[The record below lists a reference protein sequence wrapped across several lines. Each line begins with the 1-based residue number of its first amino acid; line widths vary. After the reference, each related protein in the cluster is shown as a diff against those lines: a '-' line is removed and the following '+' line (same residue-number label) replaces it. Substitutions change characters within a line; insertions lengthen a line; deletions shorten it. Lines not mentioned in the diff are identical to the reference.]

1 MMRIEFS
8 MESIMS
14 AHVASVSRAAST
26 LSLFGRAF
34 RRSRTPRLDVRS
46 LPDHLKRD
54 LGFLGGRD
62 PAPRNVFR
70 D

>member
-1 MMRIEFS
+1 
-8 MESIMS
+8 MS

-34 RRSRTPRLDVRS
+34 RRIRTPRLDIPT

-62 PAPRNVFR
+62 PFPRNPLR

>member
-1 MMRIEFS
+1 
-8 MESIMS
+8 MS
-14 AHVASVSRAAST
+14 AHVMSVSRTASA
-26 LSLFGRAF
+26 LSFFGRAF
-34 RRSRTPRLDVRS
+34 RRSRTPHIDVRS

-62 PAPRNVFR
+62 AAPRNLLR